1 MVRSFSWSDYFK
13 KCFHLISKWL
23 RDNVSDDYIQH
34 KLYVASLNFPT
45 KFHTYNYCYLN
56 IRCKIKSNN
65 KQFRGD
71 LISWGMLK
79 LYWVLSQCN
88 YFCHLTMWLVN
99 SLLLCLHFHLLVFI
113 LFVEIWKPSWQNS
126 MDLHLMVG
134 SFYRLYAVSIK
145 KNRYT
150 WITNIILLHEKFLQF
165 DWLRAVVF
173 HLNPF
178 APGDFAEKHVFKLV
192 EWFSG
197 HCCAIKS

>member
-13 KCFHLISKWL
+13 KSFHLISKWL
-23 RDNVSDDYIQH
+23 RDNVSDNYIQH
-34 KLYVASLNFPT
+34 KLYVVSLNFPT
-45 KFHTYNYCYLN
+45 KFHTYDYCYLN

-88 YFCHLTMWLVN
+88 YFCHLMMWLVN
-99 SLLLCLHFHLLVFI
+99 SLLLCLHFHLLVCI

-145 KNRYT
+145 K
-150 WITNIILLHEKFLQF
+150 IVIHELLILYYYMRNFCNLIGLEQWYFTLTHSLLEILPKNTF
-165 DWLRAVVF
+165 W
-173 HLNPF
+173 
-178 APGDFAEKHVFKLV
+178 
-192 EWFSG
+192 S
-197 HCCAIKS
+197 